1 MYAIDYRKQERHRE
15 METMAAGEIF
25 WMVAPSSV
33 SGTTT
38 VRLIACEIPGI
49 FSKVVGVLTL
59 NHFNILNAKSYRE
72 KNKSYH
78 IFDIQP
84 LPGIMSESQRL
95 EMAHRHLDMVVSGKL
110 DLSAQVATQ
119 RSSFENSGFH
129 TASQSPPQ
137 VIVDN
142 DRSALFSVVQVAA
155 SDFPGLL
162 FSVTDMFFK
171 HGVHIDKAEISTKN
185 NEVLDIFYVKD
196 SMGLKLTSV
205 HKMSVLKAAIEKVLS
220 QPIGGGLKSN
230 NKHQR

>member
-1 MYAIDYRKQERHRE
+1 
-15 METMAAGEIF
+15 
-25 WMVAPSSV
+25 
-33 SGTTT
+33 
-38 VRLIACEIPGI
+38 
-49 FSKVVGVLTL
+49 
-59 NHFNILNAKSYRE
+59 
-72 KNKSYH
+72 
-78 IFDIQP
+78 
-84 LPGIMSESQRL
+84 L

-110 DLSAQVATQ
+110 DLSAQVAMQ
-119 RSSFENSGFH
+119 RSSFEKSGFH

-137 VIVDN
+137 VVIDN